1 MARDPREAAAAE
13 MLQRIQTMPSQ
24 SAAEALVNPAQ
35 IRARPVPEVTQQ
47 DRADAMQQRRNALEV
62 DLRAL
67 RTAKEIQNTHYKEH
81 PVGGER
87 SDRYLQE
94 QLQGALTPEESAN
107 HPDRKRIEAEIGF
120 LNDELDLH
128 RRRQPSEPELDPT
141 TGEMVVRPPELPPR
155 PIVSGEPMPEGL
167 EQQVQHL
174 QGLMGLAPPA
184 LKKTFPKFDEQGNP
198 AELPP
203 LPPEGPPLPPP
214 PPKRGIPPRENTNP
228 PWEEHYAKYSSKKR
242 GK

>member
-1 MARDPREAAAAE
+1 MARDEEARRAAAE
-13 MLQRIQTMPSQ
+13 MMQRIQTMSSQ

-67 RTAKEIQNTHYKEH
+67 RTAKEIQDTHYKDF
-81 PVGGER
+81 PMGGKR

-107 HPDRKRIEAEIGF
+107 HPDRKRIEAEIAM
-120 LNDELDLH
+120 LSDELDLH
-128 RRRQPSEPELDPT
+128 RRRQPPEPYLDRT
-141 TGEMVVRPPELPPR
+141 TGDMIQKPAELPPR
-155 PIVSGEPMPEGL
+155 WPIVSEVPMPEGL

-203 LPPEGPPLPPP
+203 LPPP
-214 PPKRGIPPRENTNP
+214 PPKKGIPPRENINP

-242 GK
+242 RK